1 MTGSLGLTLFAALL
15 AALVLGTV
23 ALRLRL
29 PPIIGYI
36 IAGLVVGPFTPGF
49 VADHEQVLELADIGV
64 ALLMFSI
71 GLQFKIR
78 ELLNVGRLVLVGVP
92 IQVAIIMLAGLG
104 VGLLVGW
111 SPLEALFVGA
121 AVAICSTV
129 VLAKVVGESALRS
142 TTEGQIAVGWS
153 IMQDLLTVVLVV
165 VLSALAAEG
174 TDLLRGVILPTTIAL
189 LFVGG
194 MITIGSRILPP
205 VLSRVARLGSRELF
219 VVAISCIAIGTAFGA
234 SSLGVSIALGAFVAG
249 LALSESDLASSVL
262 GEIVPLR
269 ELFATIFFVSAG
281 ILVQPGEVLKGWPV
295 VLLLLLLI
303 VVVKG
308 SLVAGMAWVGGY
320 RPAVAVRTGGMV
332 AQAGEFSF
340 VLATAGLG
348 VGAVSPDAFSEVM
361 GAVIL
366 SMIAAGPVLR
376 VSERLADALDRRL
389 PDRRP
394 MPPLVVPDA
403 PLHRHAV
410 ILGYGRTGA
419 AVARV
424 LGARGFAWIAIDGDY
439 TLARDAREA
448 GRPVVYGS
456 VGAPSMLDAVNVGEA
471 HTLVVCVPDAIAT
484 RQAVAYARRRNPR
497 IGIVARA
504 QSERDAEELR
514 RMGVERVI
522 VAERQLGNE
531 LVRHA
536 LRRFGVSDREIAAI
550 VERRPERGSSA
561 T

>member
-1 MTGSLGLTLFAALL
+1 
-15 AALVLGTV
+15 V

-49 VADHEQVLELADIGV
+49 VADREQVLQLADIGV

-71 GLQFKIR
+71 GLQFRIR
-78 ELLNVGRLVLVGVP
+78 ELLSVGRLVLIGVP
-92 IQVAIIMLAGLG
+92 AQVAITMLFG
-104 VGLLVGW
+104 VGIGLLVGW
-111 SPLEALFVGA
+111 SPLESAFVGA

-142 TTEGQIAVGWS
+142 TTQGQIAVGWS

-165 VLSALAAEG
+165 VLSELAADT
-174 TDLLRGVILPTTIAL
+174 TDVVRGVLLPTVIAL

-194 MITIGSRILPP
+194 VVTIGSRILPP
-205 VLSRVARLGSRELF
+205 ALSRVARLGSRELF

-234 SSLGVSIALGAFVAG
+234 SALGVSIALGAFVAG

-269 ELFATIFFVSAG
+269 ELFSTIFFVSAG
-281 ILVQPGEVLKGWPV
+281 ILVQPLEVLNGWAV

-303 VVVKG
+303 IVVKG
-308 SLVAGMAWVGGY
+308 SLVAGMTWLGGY
-320 RPAVAVRTGGMV
+320 RPAVAIRAGGMV

-340 VLATAGLG
+340 VLATAGLA

-394 MPPLVVPDA
+394 MPALTMPAA

-410 ILGYGRTGA
+410 ILGFGRTGST
-419 AVARV
+419 VARV
-424 LGARGFAWIAIDGDY
+424 LEARGFAWIAIDGDY
-439 TLARDAREA
+439 TVARQAREA
-448 GRPVVYGS
+448 GRGVIFGS
-456 VGAPSMLDAVNVGEA
+456 VGAPSMLDAANIGEA
-471 HTLVVCVPDAIAT
+471 HTLIVCVPDAIAT
-484 RQAVAYARRRNPR
+484 RQAVAYARRRSPR
-497 IGIVARA
+497 LGVVARA
-504 QSERDAEELR
+504 QSEQDADELR
-514 RMGVERVI
+514 QMGVERVI
-522 VAERQLGNE
+522 VAERQLSNE

-536 LRRFGVSDREIAAI
+536 LRRFGISDREITAI
-550 VERRPERGSSA
+550 VERRL
-561 T
+561 

>member
-15 AALVLGTV
+15 AALVLG
-23 ALRLRL
+23 ALATRLRL

-49 VADHEQVLELADIGV
+49 VADREQVLGLADIGV

-71 GLQFKIR
+71 GLQFRIR

-92 IQVAIIMLAGLG
+92 VQIAVTMLAGLG
-104 VGLLVGW
+104 IGLLVGW
-111 SPLEALFVGA
+111 SPLEAAFVGA

-129 VLAKVVGESALRS
+129 VLAKVVGEATLRN

-165 VLSALAAEG
+165 VLTEIAAET
-174 TDLLRGVILPTTIAL
+174 TDVLRGVVLPTAVAL
-189 LFVGG
+189 LFVVAVV
-194 MITIGSRILPP
+194 TVGSRILPSL
-205 VLSRVARLGSRELF
+205 LSRIARLGSRELF

-234 SSLGVSIALGAFVAG
+234 SYLGVSIALGAFVAG
-249 LALSESDLASSVL
+249 LALSESDLAASVL

-269 ELFATIFFVSAG
+269 ELFSTIFFVSAG
-281 ILVQPGEVLKGWPV
+281 ILVQPGEVLNGWIV
-295 VLLLLLLI
+295 VLLLLFLI
-303 VVVKG
+303 IVVKG
-308 SLVAGMAWVGGY
+308 ALVAAMAWVGGY
-320 RPAVAVRTGGMV
+320 RPAVALRAGGMV

-348 VGAVSPDAFSEVM
+348 VGAVGADAFSETM

-366 SMIAAGPVLR
+366 SMLLAGPVLA
-376 VSERLADALDRRL
+376 VAGRLADGLDRRL

-394 MPPLVVPDA
+394 MPPLPKPAA
-403 PLHRHAV
+403 PLRRHAV
-410 ILGYGRTGA
+410 ILGYGRVGNT
-419 AVARV
+419 VARV
-424 LGARGFAWIAIDGDY
+424 LEARGFAWIAIDGDY

-448 GRPVVYGS
+448 GRPVVYGAI
-456 VGAPSMLDAVNVGEA
+456 GAPSMLDEVNIGEA
-471 HTLVVCVPDAIAT
+471 HTLVVCVPDALAT

-497 IGIVARA
+497 IGVVARA
-504 QSERDAEELR
+504 QSDRDGEELR
-514 RMGVERVI
+514 LMGVERVI
-522 VAERQLGNE
+522 VAERQMGNE
-531 LVRHA
+531 IVRHA

-550 VERRPERGSSA
+550 VERRP
-561 T
+561 

>member
-1 MTGSLGLTLFAALL
+1 MTGSLGLTLLAALL
-15 AALVLGTV
+15 AALVLGAL

-36 IAGLVVGPFTPGF
+36 IAGLAVGPFTPGF
-49 VADHEQVLELADIGV
+49 VADREQVLQLADIGV

-78 ELLNVGRLVLVGVP
+78 ELLSVGRLVLIGVP
-92 IQVAIIMLAGLG
+92 VQVAITMLFGLG
-104 VGLLVGW
+104 IGLLVGW
-111 SPLEALFVGA
+111 SPLEAAFVGA

-129 VLAKVVGESALRS
+129 VLAKVVGESVLRS
-142 TTEGQIAVGWS
+142 TTQGQIAVGWS

-165 VLSALAAEG
+165 VLSELAAET
-174 TDLLRGVILPTTIAL
+174 TDVLRGVVLPTVIAL

-194 MITIGSRILPP
+194 VVTIGSRVLPP

-234 SSLGVSIALGAFVAG
+234 SALGVSIALGAFVAG

-269 ELFATIFFVSAG
+269 ELFSTIFFVSAG
-281 ILVQPGEVLKGWPV
+281 ILVQPLEVIDGWAV
-295 VLLLLLLI
+295 VLLLLVVI

-308 SLVAGMAWVGGY
+308 SVVAAMAWLGGY
-320 RPAVAVRTGGMV
+320 RPAIAVRAGGMV

-394 MPPLVVPDA
+394 MPPLAMPDA
-403 PLHRHAV
+403 PLRRHAV
-410 ILGYGRTGA
+410 ILGYGRTGST
-419 AVARV
+419 VARV
-424 LGARGFAWIAIDGDY
+424 LEARGFAWIAIDGDY
-439 TLARDAREA
+439 TVARVAREA
-448 GRPVVYGS
+448 GRAVMFGS
-456 VGAPSMLDAVNVGEA
+456 IGAPSMLDSANIGEA
-471 HTLVVCVPDAIAT
+471 HTLLVCVPDAIAT

-497 IGIVARA
+497 LGVVARA
-504 QSERDAEELR
+504 QSERDADELR
-514 RMGVERVI
+514 HMGVERVI
-522 VAERQLGNE
+522 VAERQLSNE

-536 LRRFGVSDREIAAI
+536 LRRFGISDREISAI
-550 VERRPERGSSA
+550 VERRP
-561 T
+561 

>member
-15 AALVLGTV
+15 AALVLG
-23 ALRLRL
+23 ALATRLRL

-49 VADHEQVLELADIGV
+49 VADREQVLGLADIGV

-71 GLQFKIR
+71 GLQFRIR

-92 IQVAIIMLAGLG
+92 VQIAVTMLAGLG
-104 VGLLVGW
+104 IGLLVGW
-111 SPLEALFVGA
+111 SPLEAAFVGA

-129 VLAKVVGESALRS
+129 VLAKVVGEATLRN

-165 VLSALAAEG
+165 VLTEIAAET
-174 TDLLRGVILPTTIAL
+174 TDVLRGVVLPTAVAL
-189 LFVGG
+189 LFVVAVV
-194 MITIGSRILPP
+194 TVGSRILPSL
-205 VLSRVARLGSRELF
+205 LSRIARLGSRELF

-234 SSLGVSIALGAFVAG
+234 SYLGVSVALGAFVAG

-269 ELFATIFFVSAG
+269 ELFSTIFFVSAG
-281 ILVQPGEVLKGWPV
+281 ILVQPGEVLNGWVV

-303 VVVKG
+303 IVVKG
-308 SLVAGMAWVGGY
+308 VLVAGMAWVGGY
-320 RPAVAVRTGGMV
+320 RPAVALRAGGMV

-348 VGAVSPDAFSEVM
+348 VGAVGADAFSETM

-366 SMIAAGPVLR
+366 SMLLAGPVLA
-376 VSERLADALDRRL
+376 VAGRLADGLDRRL

-394 MPPLVVPDA
+394 MPPLPKPAA
-403 PLHRHAV
+403 PLRRHAV
-410 ILGYGRTGA
+410 ILGYGRVGNT
-419 AVARV
+419 VARV
-424 LGARGFAWIAIDGDY
+424 LEARGFAWIAIDGDY

-448 GRPVVYGS
+448 GRPVVYGAI
-456 VGAPSMLDAVNVGEA
+456 GAPSMLDEVNIGEA
-471 HTLVVCVPDAIAT
+471 HTLVVCVPDALAT

-497 IGIVARA
+497 IGVVARA
-504 QSERDAEELR
+504 QSDRDGEELR
-514 RMGVERVI
+514 LMGVERVI
-522 VAERQLGNE
+522 VAERQMGNE
-531 LVRHA
+531 IVRHA

-550 VERRPERGSSA
+550 VERRP
-561 T
+561 

>member
-15 AALVLGTV
+15 AALVLG
-23 ALRLRL
+23 ALATRLRL

-49 VADHEQVLELADIGV
+49 VADREQVLGLADIGV

-71 GLQFKIR
+71 GLQFRIR

-92 IQVAIIMLAGLG
+92 VQIAVTMLAGLG
-104 VGLLVGW
+104 IGLLVGW
-111 SPLEALFVGA
+111 SPLEAAFVGA

-129 VLAKVVGESALRS
+129 VLAKVVGEATLRN

-165 VLSALAAEG
+165 VLTEIAAET
-174 TDLLRGVILPTTIAL
+174 TDVLRGVVLPTGVAL
-189 LFVGG
+189 LFVVAVV
-194 MITIGSRILPP
+194 TVGSRILPSL
-205 VLSRVARLGSRELF
+205 LSRIARLGSRELF

-234 SSLGVSIALGAFVAG
+234 SYLGVSIALGAFVAG
-249 LALSESDLASSVL
+249 LALSESDLAASVL

-269 ELFATIFFVSAG
+269 ELFSTIFFVSAG
-281 ILVQPGEVLKGWPV
+281 ILVQPGEVLNGWIV

-303 VVVKG
+303 VVAKG
-308 SLVAGMAWVGGY
+308 ALVAGMAWLGGY
-320 RPAVAVRTGGMV
+320 RPAVALRAGGMV

-348 VGAVSPDAFSEVM
+348 VGAVGADAFSETM

-366 SMIAAGPVLR
+366 SMLLAGPVLA
-376 VSERLADALDRRL
+376 VAGRLADGLDRRL

-394 MPPLVVPDA
+394 MPPLPKPAA
-403 PLHRHAV
+403 PLRRHAV
-410 ILGYGRTGA
+410 ILGYGRGGNT
-419 AVARV
+419 VARV
-424 LGARGFAWIAIDGDY
+424 LEARGFAWIAIDGDY

-448 GRPVVYGS
+448 GRPVVYGAI
-456 VGAPSMLDAVNVGEA
+456 GAPSMLDEVNIGEA
-471 HTLVVCVPDAIAT
+471 HTLVVCVPDALAT

-497 IGIVARA
+497 IGVVARA
-504 QSERDAEELR
+504 QSDRDGEELR
-514 RMGVERVI
+514 LMGVERVI
-522 VAERQLGNE
+522 VAERQMGNE
-531 LVRHA
+531 IVRHA

-550 VERRPERGSSA
+550 VERRP
-561 T
+561 